1 MGNFRRTPC
10 RAKTAPHRKIVE
22 LLRIIPAVDA
32 QNRLLRLGDKEL
44 AMSLLYMA
52 EREQNTVISLLGESK
67 GRRVRDELERQSR
80 SRVAAPY
87 YEAAVRTVV
96 RTLEGAVV
104 DAPKSYYRPTTA
116 SYFQGRR

>member
-1 MGNFRRTPC
+1 MGHIRRQNNGP
-10 RAKTAPHRKIVE
+10 APHRKIVE
-22 LLRIIPAVDA
+22 LLKAIPAVDA

-52 EREQNTVISLLGESK
+52 EHEQRMVISLLGEAK
-67 GRRVRDELERQSR
+67 GKRVSEELDRQLR

-96 RTLEGAVV
+96 RTLEGAAV
-104 DAPKSYYRPTTA
+104 DAPKSYYRPATA
-116 SYFQGRR
+116 SYSRDRR